1 MTNTKLSPHIVK
13 NSEFL
18 TQLSKTRRANK
29 RRLVLLQQAT
39 TEQILCLVEIC
50 LNILK
55 ARLPLKNVQK
65 RQLHAYA
72 DTIRRLSRVRS
83 ASSAKRIILSSQ
95 KGCGSLASYV
105 PILANLIMPIL
116 RKANTS

>member
-1 MTNTKLSPHIVK
+1 MHNTKLSPHIVK

-39 TEQILCLVEIC
+39 TEQLLCLVEIC

-65 RQLHAYA
+65 RQLYAYA

-95 KGCGSLASYV
+95 KGCGSLAGFV

-116 RKANTS
+116 RNAT